1 MATTGTRATD
11 DARTTVVAPR
21 GWALVRRLPHV
32 LLVAEI
38 GVWRSL
44 FLLLIGRRPGRGP
57 GSRAFPYAKE
67 IVPLLWVF
75 VVLSTLELAV
85 VHVLLPWETLRWML
99 FVFSLWG
106 VTWMLGLLVS
116 VKIFPHLLGDDGL
129 RVRYGATVEVVVPWA
144 AISGASV
151 RRGSF
156 PSDARQLEHRGGAP
170 AFVLPILKQTKVD
183 VELREPLELRLPDG
197 PETISAV
204 RLYAEDPPGLV
215 AAIRAGVAERAAGPD
230 RESARA

>member
-1 MATTGTRATD
+1 MVTPRAAATD
-11 DARTTVVAPR
+11 DSRTTVLSPR
-21 GWALVRRLPHV
+21 GWALVRRLPRV
-32 LLVAEI
+32 LLVAEL

-44 FLLLIGRRPGRGP
+44 LLLLSGRRPGRGP
-57 GSRAFPYAKE
+57 GVRAFPYAKE

-75 VVLSTLELAV
+75 VVLSILELAV

-116 VKIFPHLLGDDGL
+116 VKIFPHLLGEAGL
-129 RVRYGATVEVVVPWA
+129 RVRYGATVEVVIPWS
-144 AISGASV
+144 AIADASV

-156 PSDARQLEHRGGAP
+156 ASDARQLEHRDGAP

-183 VELREPLELRLPDG
+183 VRLCQPVELRLPDG
-197 PETISAV
+197 RETISAI
-204 RLYAEDPPGLV
+204 RLYAEDPADLV
-215 AAIRAGVAERAAGPD
+215 AAIREGVAARQATQD
-230 RESARA
+230 RPAARA